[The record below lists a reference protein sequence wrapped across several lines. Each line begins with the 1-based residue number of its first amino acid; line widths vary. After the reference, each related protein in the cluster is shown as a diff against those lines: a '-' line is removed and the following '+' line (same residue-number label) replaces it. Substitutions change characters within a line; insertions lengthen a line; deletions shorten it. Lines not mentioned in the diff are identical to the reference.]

1 VIKKYCIGGI
11 NMNDWITENLWIF
24 ILVLLVAVVAIIVLS
39 VISMRRL
46 KLIVKNTV
54 DSSLRMDAALEFDS
68 ITMQDQLV
76 VSVFNTNFRDII
88 IHSFGFVYKD
98 QLMDFV
104 KEYMKENEM
113 KDYPVVPARASI
125 NFKLDP
131 FRVEKFILDNNFDKK
146 AVSKIFNIVVD
157 SVGFDTKTKNGSLRK
172 VFNKRHTA
180 RLKKAKV
187 ILHNRKVANY
197 QKTHDGKAPFSHII
211 WKWFHNEEVKIPE
224 LMALSKTLRHD
235 EHVEVKEPTKPT
247 KPVKAEDKKVKEDAA
262 DVVVENKT
270 AEKNTHKPVIENF
283 DKKKVEK
290 YKKELNKDE
299 KKPDD
304 KKVDDKPA
312 SK

>member
-1 VIKKYCIGGI
+1 
-11 NMNDWITENLWIF
+11 MNEWITENLWIF
-24 ILVLLVAVVAIIVLS
+24 ILVLLIAVIAIIVLS
-39 VISMRRL
+39 VISMRKL

-76 VSVFNTNFRDII
+76 LSVFNTNFRDII

-104 KEYMKENEM
+104 KEYMKENDM
-113 KDYPVVPARASI
+113 KDFPVVPARASI

-131 FRVEKFILDNNFDKK
+131 FRVEKFILDNNFEKK
-146 AVSKIFNIVVD
+146 TVSKVFNIVVD
-157 SVGFDTKTKNGSLRK
+157 SVGFDTKTKNASLRK

-197 QKTHDGKAPFSHII
+197 QKTHEGKAPFSHTI

-235 EHVEVKEPTKPT
+235 EHVEVKEP
-247 KPVKAEDKKVKEDAA
+247 VKTVKVDKTEEKKKSDAA
-262 DVVVENKT
+262 ADKVVETKKDN
-270 AEKNTHKPVIENF
+270 KNTHKPVIENF

-290 YKKELNKDE
+290 YKKELKKDE
-299 KKPDD
+299 KKPED
-304 KKVDDKPA
+304 KKADTKPA
-312 SK
+312 AK